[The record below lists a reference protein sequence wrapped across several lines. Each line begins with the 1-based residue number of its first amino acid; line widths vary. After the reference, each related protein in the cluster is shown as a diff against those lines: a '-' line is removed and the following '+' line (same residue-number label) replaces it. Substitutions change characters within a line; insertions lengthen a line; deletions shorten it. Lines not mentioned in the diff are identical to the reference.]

1 MLREHGRSGYF
12 EPMARAG
19 RTEPDSVSIWLKLSA
34 EDAAR
39 MTQVLARPEFAGW
52 TRAEWCLEMIQTAL
66 GYYTRPRWLS
76 PAGRGPRSA
85 ARGQE
90 PEPAPPAPEPEPAA
104 PEPELAAPEPEPMR
118 PSPSPLRRSPNR
130 SAGAR
135 IRPPPN
141 RVRAATEAPTG
152 STEARTGSTEA
163 GCEPTRSRNP
173 KRQRRSRNPSHRRRR
188 LRPRSRRPRPECPHP
203 ADARDYQTGTCAVCG
218 AILWD

>member
-1 MLREHGRSGYF
+1 MLCEHGRCGYF

-66 GYYTRPRWLS
+66 GYYTRPR
-76 PAGRGPRSA
+76 PAAGADGERAPA
-85 ARGQE
+85 A
-90 PEPAPPAPEPEPAA
+90 EPAPAESAPAESAPAEDADEPEPAA
-104 PEPELAAPEPEPMR
+104 GKPEPAADKPEPEPTDQ
-118 PSPSPLRRSPNR
+118 PACS
-130 SAGAR
+130 
-135 IRPPPN
+135 
-141 RVRAATEAPTG
+141 
-152 STEARTGSTEA
+152 
-163 GCEPTRSRNP
+163 
-173 KRQRRSRNPSHRRRR
+173 
-188 LRPRSRRPRPECPHP
+188 HP

>member
-66 GYYTRPRWLS
+66 GYYTRPR
-76 PAGRGPRSA
+76 PAAGADGERAPA
-85 ARGQE
+85 AEPAPAEPAPVEEAATATTEVVEE
-90 PEPAPPAPEPEPAA
+90 PEPAEPEPAA
-104 PEPELAAPEPEPMR
+104 SVAPEPVPDGPEPVPDEPELVADEPE
-118 PSPSPLRRSPNR
+118 
-130 SAGAR
+130 
-135 IRPPPN
+135 
-141 RVRAATEAPTG
+141 APVQ
-152 STEARTGSTEA
+152 AD
-163 GCEPTRSRNP
+163 
-173 KRQRRSRNPSHRRRR
+173 
-188 LRPRSRRPRPECPHP
+188 CPHP
-203 ADARDYQTGTCAVCG
+203 ADARDYQSGTCAACG